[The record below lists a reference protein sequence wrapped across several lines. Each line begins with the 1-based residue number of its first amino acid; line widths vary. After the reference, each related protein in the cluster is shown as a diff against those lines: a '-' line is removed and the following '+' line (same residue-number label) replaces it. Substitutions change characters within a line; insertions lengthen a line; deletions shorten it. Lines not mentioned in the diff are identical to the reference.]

1 MLMVL
6 QPVQVRFEWVYA
18 ELLWIYLLNTATS
31 FWIRQQR
38 WDVQNIMTLRITLWH
53 IEMRSTVFL
62 NIINLTLLTYT
73 LWISAC
79 IYFSCFFCCFFFTN
93 ILSFFFYFFFILF
106 NLFSLSLSHIDIWLQ
121 SVITLFIKV
130 LCKFNI
136 LHLLLPPHVYT
147 PQPCSLHSDI
157 WLRVRFTF
165 KGTQEA
171 AYFRD
176 GQAAVIYSTLTL

>member
-79 IYFSCFFCCFFFTN
+79 IYFSCFFCCFFLQTFSVSFS
-93 ILSFFFYFFFILF
+93 IFFSFYSIFFLSVYPTLTFDFSLLSHSLSKSSVNLTFYTFYCLPTFILR
-106 NLFSLSLSHIDIWLQ
+106 SLALSIQTFDWGSDLRLRAPRRLHISEMDR
-121 SVITLFIKV
+121 
-130 LCKFNI
+130 
-136 LHLLLPPHVYT
+136 LLWFT
-147 PQPCSLHSDI
+147 QP
-157 WLRVRFTF
+157 
-165 KGTQEA
+165 
-171 AYFRD
+171 
-176 GQAAVIYSTLTL
+176 